1 VSPLTTVA
9 AVLALTTAL
18 ATVVVLACLYHG
30 RDRSI
35 TAAQDALDEDE
46 PPAPTPYRRRS
57 EHIPAG
63 SGCWLVHEA
72 QVLAWLTEQ
81 VRTDSDPASDG
92 LWDAAVE
99 HAWLTPEPT
108 RKDLAR

>member
-1 VSPLTTVA
+1 VSPLTAVA

-46 PPAPTPYRRRS
+46 PPTPTPYRRVSDRV
-57 EHIPAG
+57 HGPA
-63 SGCWLVHEA
+63 WYAHQARTLE
-72 QVLAWLTEQ
+72 WLTADL
-81 VRTDSDPASDG
+81 RNGTDLASKSLAAG
-92 LWDAAVE
+92 IDAFADM
-99 HAWLTPEPT
+99 TPEPS